1 MGVTESTATG
11 GSLTTSAEVFPSTV
25 DRREPS
31 NRTARPLATRVQVV
45 ALALSPPA
53 ETVQIF
59 TLAGTCRPC
68 CPRHLGAG
76 GWDPTPE
83 GIGVGIPRCQYEM
96 QAKPAR
102 ILSCSLKT
110 TSLLALLALVSATP
124 AVAETWVTVA
134 TMPYRRIEPNNIVAY
149 QIDAASLFKKGQYAY
164 AKGKFDYQRK
174 SESLVANCS
183 MSRLKVG
190 ADRVFPPP
198 YWIRRVNGRWLFDDE
213 GSSTRGNVWEDPS
226 EPAMRRWMN
235 GVLGFMCG

>member
-1 MGVTESTATG
+1 MRPS
-11 GSLTTSAEVFPSTV
+11 GSASGSEPVNKAAAL
-25 DRREPS
+25 DRREL
-31 NRTARPLATRVQVV
+31 PLATRIQVV
-45 ALALSPPA
+45 IPGTVPTCGDSPDLHAGGNLPTLLSPP
-53 ETVQIF
+53 
-59 TLAGTCRPC
+59 
-68 CPRHLGAG
+68 LGGGG
-76 GWDPTPE
+76 GWDPTRE

-149 QIDAASLFKKGQYAY
+149 QIDAASLFKKGQYTY

-183 MSRLKVG
+183 MSRLMVG
-190 ADRVFPPP
+190 ADRVSPPP

-213 GSSTRGNVWEDPS
+213 GSSVRGNVWEDPS